1 MSNSA
6 RLHIYWQ
13 HWQGKLETILTS
25 RSARLLYP
33 AVQQT
38 ASDEVSQ
45 TYGLSHP
52 ICILNAPQKASTT
65 RRAKRMHIL
74 IDGTFRLE
82 EASDHP
88 CLKHASC
95 NITLFDPTE
104 RDDGSLDLVLSD
116 ALHFDVES
124 PEKEGVRR
132 RFHPF
137 FHVQRG
143 ISHED
148 EVIKNVFSQAT
159 RLSVDEIR
167 VDQTAKDRIGHPYLR
182 IPTPQLDLFSV
193 MTMVAADC
201 FCNAGDA
208 EVDARSDRTG
218 PKTADTNIEALF
230 VSLLQLLTQSSNVVR
245 ETDTAQMLTRRVMDK
260 QLMSAGHWY
269 PEWS

>member
-6 RLHIYWQ
+6 SLYLYWQ
-13 HWQGKLETILTS
+13 NWQGKLDTILRS
-25 RSARLLYP
+25 RGAKLTYP
-33 AVQQT
+33 DVQ
-38 ASDEVSQ
+38 EVDRDKVSR

-52 ICILNAPQKASTT
+52 VCIRDAPQKASAS
-65 RRAKRMHIL
+65 RRAKRIHIL

-104 RDDGSLDLVLSD
+104 QDDGSLDLLLID

-124 PEKEGVRR
+124 PEKEGSRR

-143 ISHED
+143 ISHDD
-148 EVIKNVFSQAT
+148 EVVKAVFSKAT
-159 RLSVDEIR
+159 RLNADDIR
-167 VDQTAKDRIGHPYLR
+167 VDQSAKDSIGHPYLR

-208 EVDARSDRTG
+208 EAEARSGRTT
-218 PKTADTNIEALF
+218 PKAADTNIEALF
-230 VSLLQLLTQSSNVVR
+230 VSLLQLLTQSTNVVR
-245 ETDTAQMLTRRVMDK
+245 ETDTAQMLTQRVIDK
-260 QLMSAGHWY
+260 QWMSAGHWY

>member
-13 HWQGKLETILTS
+13 EWQGKLETIITT

-33 AVQQT
+33 AVKQIARDDT
-38 ASDEVSQ
+38 SK

-52 ICILNAPQKASTT
+52 VCILHAPQKASAT

-95 NITLFDPTE
+95 NITLFDPVDL
-104 RDDGSLDLVLSD
+104 DDGSLNLVLID

-124 PEKEGVRR
+124 PEREGARR

-143 ISHED
+143 ISHD
-148 EVIKNVFSQAT
+148 EADIKSVFSQAT
-159 RLSVDEIR
+159 RLDIDQIR
-167 VDQTAKDRIGHPYLR
+167 VDQSAKDSIGHPYLR

-208 EVDARSDRTG
+208 EAEARSGRTT
-218 PKTADTNIEALF
+218 PKAADTNIEALF
-230 VSLLQLLTQSSNVVR
+230 VSLLQLLTQSTNVVR
-245 ETDTAQMLTRRVMDK
+245 ETDTAQMLTRRVIDK
-260 QLMSAGHWY
+260 QWMSAGHWY